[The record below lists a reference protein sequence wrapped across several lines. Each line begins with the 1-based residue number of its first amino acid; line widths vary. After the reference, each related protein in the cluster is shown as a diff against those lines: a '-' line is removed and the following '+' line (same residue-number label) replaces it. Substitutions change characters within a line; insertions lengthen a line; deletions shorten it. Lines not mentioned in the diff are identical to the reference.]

1 MCRADLLL
9 VWRWYRNYAI
19 IEADRDRG
27 ENVLT
32 ILIADDERGIV
43 ELIKHLIDPQQ
54 VETEIVAE
62 AYNGQSAYEQIL
74 EKRPDVAIT
83 DIRMPGMSG
92 IDLIR
97 RCAEECPETT
107 FVIISG
113 FQEFSY
119 AQAALQYGAAD
130 YLLKPL
136 KRTALNETLLRIERE
151 KGAKESQRAQVLERS
166 RTLETNTR
174 LLRRQALAELTQELP
189 DGSKGTQ
196 LFVQDTVFDQRPGQ
210 YCIGIVRLID
220 TLHVNEAVSTDTA
233 DVLME
238 KIVRCLGSVTLDV
251 EYAYEDDAGILY
263 LHYGER
269 SVGDLMEI
277 LSREIYNANYAY
289 ELLDITIACGREIA
303 DPRLLGESYRTAVSA
318 LHTRMDTG
326 TGAIICYQ
334 DSMRESRRPLTAQEQ
349 QRIRSMLGRMD
360 PRSATEVIRELFAT
374 WRMNEQLGTEMYRLA
389 TDLIGEIHREMEAD
403 FPECD
408 IPDRS
413 ASLKAVRNAL
423 FSETLEDICI
433 QYAHRAIEACRMRRD
448 NAISKPVR
456 EMCKYMQTHL
466 HEQITLKDLAKL
478 VTLSQVY
485 ICNIFKKEMGV
496 SISAYCT
503 NLRMDKAKE
512 LLKNTSMSVSAIAE
526 AVGYQDARYFSKQFI
541 RTVGIKPMDYRK
553 FYA

>member
-1 MCRADLLL
+1 
-9 VWRWYRNYAI
+9 
-19 IEADRDRG
+19 
-27 ENVLT
+27 
-32 ILIADDERGIV
+32 
-43 ELIKHLIDPQQ
+43 
-54 VETEIVAE
+54 
-62 AYNGQSAYEQIL
+62 
-74 EKRPDVAIT
+74 
-83 DIRMPGMSG
+83 
-92 IDLIR
+92 
-97 RCAEECPETT
+97 
-107 FVIISG
+107 
-113 FQEFSY
+113 
-119 AQAALQYGAAD
+119 
-130 YLLKPL
+130 
-136 KRTALNETLLRIERE
+136 
-151 KGAKESQRAQVLERS
+151 
-166 RTLETNTR
+166 
-174 LLRRQALAELTQELP
+174 
-189 DGSKGTQ
+189 
-196 LFVQDTVFDQRPGQ
+196 
-210 YCIGIVRLID
+210 
-220 TLHVNEAVSTDTA
+220 
-233 DVLME
+233 
-238 KIVRCLGSVTLDV
+238 
-251 EYAYEDDAGILY
+251 
-263 LHYGER
+263 
-269 SVGDLMEI
+269 
-277 LSREIYNANYAY
+277 
-289 ELLDITIACGREIA
+289 
-303 DPRLLGESYRTAVSA
+303 
-318 LHTRMDTG
+318 
-326 TGAIICYQ
+326 
-334 DSMRESRRPLTAQEQ
+334 MRESRRPLTAQEQ